1 MPEYPS
7 YAGKVPFSEEKLSP
21 GGQVASAMVA
31 CAKLGLRTRYV
42 GTIGDDF
49 RGEMQRKSLDGT
61 GVDTSG
67 VIVRKGCPNQTAYIL
82 IDHRSGERT
91 VLWHRAECLRL
102 GAGEIRREDVC
113 SARMLHLDGCDTEAA
128 AAAAAMARPAG
139 IPVSI
144 DVDTVYPGFD
154 AVLQNTDFLVASSVW
169 PTKWTGDVD
178 AYAALERLQREY
190 RLRVAA
196 MTLGDS
202 GSLALV
208 GRHFYYS
215 PAFQVHCADTTGA
228 GDAYHGAFCYSMLQ
242 GMSVPDALEFSNA
255 AAAINCTAIGARGH
269 IPTLEEVHDLL
280 ARAQSGEVARRVDPE
295 AQERCRS

>member
-1 MPEYPS
+1 
-7 YAGKVPFSEEKLSP
+7 
-21 GGQVASAMVA
+21 VASAMVA
-31 CAKLGLRTRYV
+31 CAKLGLQARYI
-42 GTIGDDF
+42 GTIGDDL
-49 RGEMQRKSLDGT
+49 RGEIQRDSLDGT
-61 GVDTSG
+61 RVDTSR
-67 VIVRKGCPNQTAYIL
+67 VIVRQGCPNQTAYIL

-102 GAGEIRREDVC
+102 RAEEIRKEDIC

-128 AAAAAMARPAG
+128 AVAAGFARSAG

-154 AVLQNTDFLVASSVW
+154 AVLRNTDFLVASSVW
-169 PTKWTGDVD
+169 PTKWTGDLD
-178 AYAALERLQREY
+178 AYAALARLQKEY
-190 RLRVAA
+190 RLRVTA
-196 MTLGDS
+196 MTLGDC

-208 GRHFYYS
+208 GRRFYYS
-215 PAFQVHCADTTGA
+215 AAFQVHCADTTGA
-228 GDAYHGAFCYSMLQ
+228 GDVYHGAFCYSMLQ

-269 IPTLEEVHDLL
+269 IPTLEEVRDLL
-280 ARAQSGEVARRVDPE
+280 ARGQSGEVARHIDPE

>member
-1 MPEYPS
+1 LPEYPA
-7 YAGKVPFSEEKLSP
+7 YAGKVAFSEETLSP

-31 CAKLGLRTRYV
+31 CAKLGLRARYV

-61 GVDTSG
+61 GVDTSR

-102 GAGEIRREDVC
+102 RAVEIRSEDIC

-128 AAAAAMARPAG
+128 ALAASIARSAG

-144 DVDTVYPGFD
+144 DVDTIYPGFD
-154 AVLQNTDFLVASSVW
+154 AVLRNTDFLVASSVW

-178 AYAALERLQREY
+178 VYAALERLQREY
-190 RLRVAA
+190 HLRVAA
-196 MTLGDS
+196 MTLGDC

-269 IPTLEEVHDLL
+269 IPTVEEVSSLL
-280 ARAQSGEVARRVDPE
+280 ARAQSGEVGRHIDPE